1 MNDLA
6 VIRSLLRWNRPVELP
21 ENHQWAHPDEPVL
34 LEWRINARPYN
45 TRVANAM
52 FWGMTLISI
61 IFYSFLYSGDED
73 KDFIDKSISVALGC
87 VFVCWVFSL
96 MTHQKTKFIYRFTRL
111 GVECCKWKELSKGWL
126 LFLKYVTIF
135 TCAVVPF
142 FILID
147 PVVFLIALAGPG
159 GMGLLYLVMANSK
172 EFQEMHRDIQNYD
185 DKWEDFLSLTADPG
199 IAVIALEVWDVDVDG
214 NKIKWPVYIFSK
226 RKHFND
232 HLKLI
237 QSLVPHLTCETKRI
251 SVLQF

>member
-34 LEWRINARPYN
+34 LEWRVNARPYN

-52 FWGMTLISI
+52 FYGLAAVSIPFNSFFFNISA
-61 IFYSFLYSGDED
+61 G
-73 KDFIDKSISVALGC
+73 SISEMIWS
-87 VFVCWVFSL
+87 VFFMCLFEWWVFSL

-111 GVECCKWKELSKGWL
+111 GVECCKWKELPKGWL

-159 GMGLLYLVMANSK
+159 GMGLLYLAMANSK

-185 DKWEDFLSLTADPG
+185 HPWEEFISLTADPG
-199 IAVIALEVWDVDVDG
+199 IAVITLETRELNMENTV
-214 NKIKWPVYIFSK
+214 ISWPFYIFSK

-237 QSLVPHLTCETKRI
+237 QSLVPHLTCETKRT

>member
-1 MNDLA
+1 MTDLA

-21 ENHQWAHPDEPVL
+21 ENHQWVHPDEPVL

-45 TRVANAM
+45 TRVANLM
-52 FWGMTLISI
+52 FLMVLILAVLIFFVLLTPESDSSILEDLAWGGAFFFPCMLAVYGT
-61 IFYSFLYSGDED
+61 
-73 KDFIDKSISVALGC
+73 
-87 VFVCWVFSL
+87 
-96 MTHQKTKFIYRFTRL
+96 THQKTKFIYRFTRL

-147 PVVFLIALAGPG
+147 PVVFLIALVGPG
-159 GMGLLYLVMANSK
+159 GMGLLYLAMANSK
-172 EFQEMHRDIQNYD
+172 EFQEMHRDIHTYNHP
-185 DKWEDFLSLTADPG
+185 WSAFISLTADPG
-199 IAVIALEVWDVDVDG
+199 IAVISLETWDEEIED
-214 NKIKWPVYIFSK
+214 NKIKWPFYIFSK

>member
-45 TRVANAM
+45 TRVANLM
-52 FWGMTLISI
+52 FLMVLILAVLIFFVLLTPESDSSILEDLAWGGAFFFPCMLAVYGT
-61 IFYSFLYSGDED
+61 
-73 KDFIDKSISVALGC
+73 
-87 VFVCWVFSL
+87 
-96 MTHQKTKFIYRFTRL
+96 THQKTKFIYRFTRL

-159 GMGLLYLVMANSK
+159 GMGLLYLAMANSK

-185 DKWEDFLSLTADPG
+185 HPWEEFISLTADPG
-199 IAVIALEVWDVDVDG
+199 IAVITLETRELNMENTV
-214 NKIKWPVYIFSK
+214 ISWPFYIFSK

-237 QSLVPHLTCETKRI
+237 QSLVPHLTCEKKRI

>member
-6 VIRSLLRWNRPVELP
+6 VIRSLLRWSRPVELP

-45 TRVANAM
+45 TRVANMM
-52 FWGMTLISI
+52 FFGLAVFAFLLAFFIYWGDL
-61 IFYSFLYSGDED
+61 D
-73 KDFIDKSISVALGC
+73 KTNLEKIL
-87 VFVCWVFSL
+87 WVFASCSFNWFVISL
-96 MTHQKTKFIYRFTRL
+96 VTHQKTKFIYRFTRL

-159 GMGLLYLVMANSK
+159 GMGLLYLAMANSK

-185 DKWEDFLSLTADPG
+185 HPWEEFISLTADPG
-199 IAVIALEVWDVDVDG
+199 IAVITLETRELNMENTV
-214 NKIKWPVYIFSK
+214 ISWPFYIFSK

>member
-45 TRVANAM
+45 TRVANMM
-52 FWGMTLISI
+52 FYGLA
-61 IFYSFLYSGDED
+61 
-73 KDFIDKSISVALGC
+73 SVALAIAFAFSADAFKPIGGFWLWGLSSLLLN
-87 VFVCWVFSL
+87 VFIISL
-96 MTHQKTKFIYRFTRL
+96 VTHQKTKFIYRFTRL

-126 LFLKYVTIF
+126 LLLKYVTIF

-159 GMGLLYLVMANSK
+159 GMGLLYLAMANSK

-185 DKWEDFLSLTADPG
+185 DKWEEFLSLTADPG

-214 NKIKWPVYIFSK
+214 NKIKWPFYIFSK

>member
-6 VIRSLLRWNRPVELP
+6 VIRSLLRWSRPVELP

-52 FWGMTLISI
+52 FYGLA
-61 IFYSFLYSGDED
+61 
-73 KDFIDKSISVALGC
+73 SVALAVAFAFSADAFKPIGGFWLWGVSSLLLN
-87 VFVCWVFSL
+87 VFIISL
-96 MTHQKTKFIYRFTRL
+96 VTHQKTKFIYRFTRL

-159 GMGLLYLVMANSK
+159 GMGLLYLAMANSK
-172 EFQEMHRDIQNYD
+172 EFQEMHRDIQTYNHP
-185 DKWEDFLSLTADPG
+185 WSAFISLTADPG
-199 IAVIALEVWDVDVDG
+199 IAVISLETWDEEIED
-214 NKIKWPVYIFSK
+214 NKIKWPFYIFSK

>member
-52 FWGMTLISI
+52 FYGLVAASI
-61 IFYSFLYSGDED
+61 LFNLFLYN
-73 KDFIDKSISVALGC
+73 ISADSLYEMIGSV
-87 VFVCWVFSL
+87 VFMCLLEWWIFSL
-96 MTHQKTKFIYRFTRL
+96 VTHQKTKFIYRFTRL

-159 GMGLLYLVMANSK
+159 GMGLLYLAMANSK
-172 EFQEMHRDIQNYD
+172 EFQEMHRDIHTYNHP
-185 DKWEDFLSLTADPG
+185 WSAFISLTADPG
-199 IAVIALEVWDVDVDG
+199 IAVISLETWDEEIED
-214 NKIKWPVYIFSK
+214 NKIKWPFYIFSK

-237 QSLVPHLTCETKRI
+237 QSLVPHLTCEKKRI